1 MRADDEKEPAKQRRF
16 MYSVIRMS
24 AMEKKRVWNE
34 DMDECV
40 QEWVEVLSSKV
51 DPGLYGGTWMAA
63 VEGEAGAQ
71 AKWMAED

>member
-1 MRADDEKEPAKQRRF
+1 MCAGMGGGSELKQEL
-16 MYSVIRMS
+16 SPTT
-24 AMEKKRVWNE
+24 AMPT
-34 DMDECV
+34 
-40 QEWVEVLSSKV
+40 QKV